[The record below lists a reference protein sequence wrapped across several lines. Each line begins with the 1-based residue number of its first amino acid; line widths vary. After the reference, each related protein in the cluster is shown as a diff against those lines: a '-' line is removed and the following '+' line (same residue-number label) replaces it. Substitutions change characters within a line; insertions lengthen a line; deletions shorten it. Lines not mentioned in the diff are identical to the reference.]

1 MHALK
6 KKQTQQQQL
15 KSTELELCIVFFKK
29 NLCFRRRYDFLF
41 PPVDVNFLDKA
52 SLHVHGFLSIHILRQ
67 HICSTNSRTHTEQYV
82 IM

>member
-1 MHALK
+1 MHALKK

-41 PPVDVNFLDKA
+41 PPVDVNFLDTA
-52 SLHVHGFLSIHILRQ
+52 
-67 HICSTNSRTHTEQYV
+67 
-82 IM
+82 